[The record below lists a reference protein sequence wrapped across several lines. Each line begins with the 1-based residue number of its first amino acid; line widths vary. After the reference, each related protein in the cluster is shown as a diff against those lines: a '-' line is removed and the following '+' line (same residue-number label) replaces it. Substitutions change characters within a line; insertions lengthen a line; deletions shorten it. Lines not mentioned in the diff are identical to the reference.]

1 MTEDTHSLNHTL
13 KKAVNSNRLT
23 ALQNFHIIRRYWNII
38 IGEAL
43 ADKTAP
49 LRLVN
54 KTLFILVK
62 DAAYRH
68 HLDYFIED
76 IIELIASEA
85 ILGEGKVTKI
95 EFRVGEQ
102 ETEPEI
108 IIEQKPN
115 LKPLKS
121 EEEKRV
127 TEISD
132 NIKDDDLR
140 GVFARYMA
148 KIKRRE
154 NET

>member
-13 KKAVNSNRLT
+13 KKAVNSQRLT
-23 ALQNFHIIRRYWNII
+23 SLQNFNIIRRYWKVI
-38 IGEAL
+38 IGDAL
-43 ADKTAP
+43 EDKTAP
-49 LRLVN
+49 LKLEN

-68 HLDYFIED
+68 HLDYFTDD

-85 ILGEGKVTKI
+85 ILGEGKVTRI
-95 EFRVGEQ
+95 QFRVGEQ
-102 ETEPEI
+102 EKEPEI
-108 IIEQKPN
+108 KTEQKQH

-121 EEEKRV
+121 EEEKKV

-140 GVFARYMA
+140 GVFAKWMA

-154 NET
+154 NG